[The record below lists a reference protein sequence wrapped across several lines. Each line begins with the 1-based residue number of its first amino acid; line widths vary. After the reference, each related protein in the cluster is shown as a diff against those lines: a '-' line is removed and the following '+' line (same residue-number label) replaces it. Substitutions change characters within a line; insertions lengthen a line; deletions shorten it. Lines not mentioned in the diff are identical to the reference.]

1 MHDKLDCHASNNL
14 PIIESSSSLIGR
26 RKVNQDDMD
35 IQGFGENVAEL
46 LTYGSPLFLFL
57 DQCAAEN

>member
-1 MHDKLDCHASNNL
+1 MLGSLRGHNATSA
-14 PIIESSSSLIGR
+14 IIDNSSSLIG

-46 LTYGSPLFLFL
+46 LTSGSAFFLFL

>member
-1 MHDKLDCHASNNL
+1 MSKGEDK
-14 PIIESSSSLIGR
+14 PSLIGI
-26 RKVNQDDMD
+26 KFNQDDMD

-46 LTYGSPLFLFL
+46 LTSGSAFFLFL